1 MADILEVIKSFQKNI
16 NLEKLAVLYSKK
28 DVWDYFDIERDNF
41 FELSKNRQLELTS
54 KFYFDHVRRTPTIDD
69 SIIQAIN
76 HPDRLNL
83 KKVYTGDKNKT
94 EMSIETSLGDKPKS
108 KTVNMWSHGGSFSG
122 DCTNFNIEK
131 ANLPENTLLYVNQGY
146 KTLKDSKKMLL

>member
-1 MADILEVIKSFQKNI
+1 M
-16 NLEKLAVLYSKK
+16 
-28 DVWDYFDIERDNF
+28 
-41 FELSKNRQLELTS
+41 
-54 KFYFDHVRRTPTIDD
+54 RRTPTIDD

-76 HPDRLNL
+76 NPDRLNL

-122 DCTNFNIEK
+122 DCANFNIEK
-131 ANLPENTLLYVNQGY
+131 ANLPENTLLYINQGY